1 MMPPLTCPLLPRS
14 MFPLR
19 RTVLLPTFL
28 VLGLAILG
36 WSAPAAAQAP
46 PFQRTVEG
54 EWIAPRWMGD
64 VAFLSTNA
72 LTGGVAAGVLRR
84 MEGGRFR
91 DGFAAGTLGGATAYL
106 GRRVA
111 AEEFDGAGLV
121 GRQISGVGASMV
133 RNAGEGRPLLDHLI
147 FPVGPLRLH
156 VDRGQEEG
164 IRVHP
169 RVSAHDLAWTVGFV
183 LSSDTEFDLS
193 SSLSA
198 GAPVFRAP
206 QRQFRGPD
214 GGVADG
220 ISIAGVVGLADVPQ
234 ERLRTVFPHERVHVL
249 QYDFG
254 SIVWGDPVERR
265 ILERHR
271 WGREASRWVAPSVVF
286 PAARGGFYRLLGV
299 EHRNQPA
306 EIEAKFLDRGRR

>member
-1 MMPPLTCPLLPRS
+1 MTSHRG
-14 MFPLR
+14 
-19 RTVLLPTFL
+19 
-28 VLGLAILG
+28 LGLLVATLG
-36 WSAPAAAQAP
+36 LLLFSVPAGPLEAQSP
-46 PFQRTVEG
+46 PFQRTVPG

-72 LTGGVAAGVLRR
+72 LTGGIAAGVIRR

-91 DGFAAGTLGGATAYL
+91 DGFAAGTLGGATAYA

-111 AEEFDGAGLV
+111 AEGFEGAGLV

-133 RNAGEGRPLLDHLI
+133 RNAGEGRPLLEHLI
-147 FPVGPLRLH
+147 FPVGPVRLH
-156 VDRGQEEG
+156 VDRTDGL
-164 IRVHP
+164 RVHS
-169 RVSAHDLAWTVGFV
+169 RVSAHDLAWTVGFA
-183 LSSDTEFDLS
+183 LSSDTEFDIS
-193 SSLSA
+193 ASLSA

-206 QRQFRGPD
+206 QRQFRGPN
-214 GGVADG
+214 GEVADG
-220 ISIAGVVGLADVPQ
+220 LSIAGVVGLADVS
-234 ERLRTVFPHERVHVL
+234 EARLRTVFPHERVHVL

-271 WGREASRWVAPSVVF
+271 WGREASRWVTPSVVF
-286 PAARGGFYRLLGV
+286 PAVRGGFYGLLGV

-306 EIEAKFLDRGRR
+306 ELEAKFLDRGRR